1 MKKLT
6 KLLAVFALLAGVL
19 GVAANQKETV
29 VAKAATVQT
38 HRRVYV
44 YLGGAWDNPGHMYIH
59 YWNSGGDLTTWGN
72 KPEMVN
78 VLSDYYQ
85 GLFFYDLP
93 INAATFMVVA
103 YSGDTA
109 EKNKSADILVNDLEV
124 SGNYKAIAVGAWVAD
139 NTKRVVSIVEN
150 LPVNTWQAAAV
161 LNNINSCSTS
171 YASGYNAWPQ
181 LNDLFITPST
191 LDLNTVVT
199 DNFGGDTTIGNKT
212 TWLANQYNLDQAA
225 SPQRFSQFD
234 NTKNIAA
241 LTTIGVMGLTALA
254 GFYFLKTKKQ

>member
-1 MKKLT
+1 
-6 KLLAVFALLAGVL
+6 
-19 GVAANQKETV
+19 
-29 VAKAATVQT
+29 
-38 HRRVYV
+38 
-44 YLGGAWDNPGHMYIH
+44 MYIH
-59 YWNSGGDLTTWGN
+59 YWNSDGDLTLWAD
-72 KPEMVN
+72 KPEMINAV
-78 VLSDYYQ
+78 SDYWQ

-93 INAATFMVVA
+93 VSATGFMVVA
-103 YSGDTA
+103 FPGDTA
-109 EKNKSADILVNDLEV
+109 EKNKSENIVVTELEV
-124 SGNYKAIAVGAWVAD
+124 SGNYKAVAIEAWVND
-139 NTKRVVSIVEN
+139 SVKRVATVEEN
-150 LPVNTWQAAAV
+150 LPANSGQVAAI
-161 LNNINSCSTS
+161 LNNIDSCSSS

-181 LNDLFITPST
+181 LNDLFITPSTLAPST

-212 TWLANQYNLDQAA
+212 TWLENQYNLDQAA

>member
-1 MKKLT
+1 MPHNDNQTDDVLIT
-6 KLLAVFALLAGVL
+6 DLNVGEDFFAVKIANAYTDTGGGVWKRDAQL
-19 GVAANQKETV
+19 VTS
-29 VAKAATVQT
+29 
-38 HRRVYV
+38 
-44 YLGGAWDNPGHMYIH
+44 LGGV
-59 YWNSGGDLTTWGN
+59 SS
-72 KPEMVN
+72 EE
-78 VLSDYYQ
+78 
-85 GLFFYDLP
+85 
-93 INAATFMVVA
+93 AA
-103 YSGDTA
+103 
-109 EKNKSADILVNDLEV
+109 L
-124 SGNYKAIAVGAWVAD
+124 
-139 NTKRVVSIVEN
+139 
-150 LPVNTWQAAAV
+150 V
-161 LNNINSCSTS
+161 LNHIDSCSSS
-171 YASGYNAWPQ
+171 YAGGYNAWPPQ